1 MHLKSI
7 LLRNF
12 GPFRK
17 YEIQFPE
24 EDQVCALLTGK
35 NNEGKSCIIRALKLL
50 NAATKVVGRN
60 RQIININGDERYR
73 LLQADLD
80 SVVVG
85 RLVHNYQETIA
96 EIRGTFSN
104 GIRVEVFL
112 DPMQDIVY
120 ADHIG
125 QVPKELR
132 ESIGFIPPL
141 GPVAE
146 FEEPLTERY
155 LRSVVDTSLAPRH
168 IRNHFQFILNED
180 EFELIRDIVS
190 NTWSNITLLRCEY
203 DATQNHL
210 NTFYKEDRWE
220 REIAW
225 AGQGLQ
231 VWFQIVSHLVRLR
244 DKPLLVFDEPEVN
257 LHPEKQNDLVSLVR
271 EYCLG
276 SAIIATHSVELM
288 NNVSVSHIV
297 HVEKSKSK
305 PKPKSTD
312 DRTHLE
318 IVRSSIGSNFNLIA
332 SQFDDVDALVFTEDT
347 QDFKTVVAF
356 ASRLRIN
363 ARLFNIPSHGFSG
376 YKKVPF
382 YKDAY
387 NLLIGRETDC
397 RVLLDRDFYPVD
409 YLESVQNEMEKQN
422 IQVLFTPGKEIE
434 NCFLSPKVIDQIIPK
449 NERNKFDTFWDEV
462 YEGLYYDCHGSFLKL
477 HQEFLPSKL
486 DIKTVATKYGP
497 QFDKKWQSHESRH
510 LLVSGKAALQKLR
523 KFYRDTTG
531 SNLSLKLLL
540 DGVEQSGDSDLSL
553 ITKFIFGN

>member
-1 MHLKSI
+1 
-7 LLRNF
+7 
-12 GPFRK
+12 
-17 YEIQFPE
+17 
-24 EDQVCALLTGK
+24 
-35 NNEGKSCIIRALKLL
+35 
-50 NAATKVVGRN
+50 
-60 RQIININGDERYR
+60 
-73 LLQADLD
+73 
-80 SVVVG
+80 
-85 RLVHNYQETIA
+85 
-96 EIRGTFSN
+96 
-104 GIRVEVFL
+104 
-112 DPMQDIVY
+112 MQDIVY

-168 IRNHFQFILNED
+168 IRNHFRFILSKD
-180 EFELIRDIVS
+180 EFELVRDIVS
-190 NTWSNITLLRCEY
+190 NTWSDVTLLRCEY

-210 NTFYKEDRWE
+210 NTFYREGRWE

-257 LHPEKQNDLVSLVR
+257 LHPEKQNDLVRLAR

-332 SQFDDVDALVFTEDT
+332 SHLMTLMLLYLL
-347 QDFKTVVAF
+347 KTLKT
-356 ASRLRIN
+356 SRR
-363 ARLFNIPSHGFSG
+363 
-376 YKKVPF
+376 
-382 YKDAY
+382 
-387 NLLIGRETDC
+387 
-397 RVLLDRDFYPVD
+397 
-409 YLESVQNEMEKQN
+409 
-422 IQVLFTPGKEIE
+422 
-434 NCFLSPKVIDQIIPK
+434 
-449 NERNKFDTFWDEV
+449 
-462 YEGLYYDCHGSFLKL
+462 
-477 HQEFLPSKL
+477 
-486 DIKTVATKYGP
+486 
-497 QFDKKWQSHESRH
+497 
-510 LLVSGKAALQKLR
+510 
-523 KFYRDTTG
+523 
-531 SNLSLKLLL
+531 
-540 DGVEQSGDSDLSL
+540 
-553 ITKFIFGN
+553 